1 MKKRI
6 IKKVGHEL
14 EIQEDGKR
22 YCVGLGSV
30 VEINKK
36 GEVIDLIDFVSP
48 SLIKGPPP
56 IMEKYKYLKD
66 GESVEE
72 ITDEDVKK
80 RKKRKAKK
88 VKCQCSSKKK
98 QKAPKG

>member
-22 YCVGLGSV
+22 YRVGLGSV

-66 GESVEE
+66 GEVAEE
-72 ITDEDVKK
+72 IIDEDTRKGEK
-80 RKKRKAKK
+80 RKGKK
-88 VKCQCSSKKK
+88 VKRQFPGKKK
-98 QKAPKG
+98 QKALKR